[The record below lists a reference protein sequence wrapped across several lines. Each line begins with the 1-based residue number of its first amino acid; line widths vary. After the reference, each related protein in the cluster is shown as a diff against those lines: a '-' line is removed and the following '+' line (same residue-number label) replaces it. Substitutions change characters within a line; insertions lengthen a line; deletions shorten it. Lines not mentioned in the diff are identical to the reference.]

1 MHVLTAVLPA
11 RFLLACQLMAT
22 HGLSSVSNPACE
34 TDANPVTHP
43 L

>member
-1 MHVLTAVLPA
+1 MHGLTPVLPA
-11 RFLLACQLMAT
+11 RFSLACQLVAMY
-22 HGLSSVSNPACE
+22 GLSNPACE